1 MQALTSHL
9 LHCMWHNHN
18 MHVLVCITCYRFL
31 ICFIC
36 LFNSFS
42 DSDTVTA
49 ILLAACTMWNVN
61 KSILKILL
69 GKFSTSSSRWHTA
82 FKHLLFI
89 SWHLQAACFYLGSSL
104 SYCSTFSQFWHFVIK
119 KDLHFL
125 IHPSV
130 AWYQMSQAKRMKRY
144 LEINLQHFTSHKWV
158 HCNTHDRF
166 WVETIYY
173 INRILKSFTAA
184 EKEFQRRERISVL
197 LSIMPVKTKR
207 TLLSVYEIL
216 KKSQFQIAR
225 AFMIIMHYNL

>member
-49 ILLAACTMWNVN
+49 ILVAACTMWNVN

-69 GKFSTSSSRWHTA
+69 RKFSTSSSRWHTA

-89 SWHLQAACFYLGSSL
+89 SAACFYLGSSL
-104 SYCSTFSQFWHFVIK
+104 SYCSTSSQFWHFVIK

-173 INRILKSFTAA
+173 INRILKKFHCSWKRVS
-184 EKEFQRRERISVL
+184 EKGENF
-197 LSIMPVKTKR
+197 SI
-207 TLLSVYEIL
+207 
-216 KKSQFQIAR
+216 
-225 AFMIIMHYNL
+225 IINNAC